1 MNLPPV
7 IRVALVDDHSL
18 VRDGIKALLSVMPRL
33 DAVGE
38 AENGAQAIEMVGRS
52 QPDLLLMDIS
62 LKDMNGLE
70 LTRLLGKQYPSLKI
84 LILSMYD
91 NYEYVSESVR
101 SGASGYVLKNAPS
114 REIIAAIEAIISGGT
129 FYSAEIAQ
137 RLATDPNTDSELT
150 PRESQVLAKMVQG
163 LNNKEMARELDISV
177 RTVETHRL
185 SIRRK
190 LNIDKPAA
198 LVKYA
203 IDHGIISRWRNH
215 CGEGACSIATGL
227 FISIDVIIARQLKI
241 IQQTRAAWRPAQQ
254 GAGVFAGH
262 CHVRARHVGEPAE
275 MLTLPG
281 FHRQPQATTD
291 RLGNVLERHSLV
303 GDGVVD
309 GLRHALLQRQP
320 IDPCGVQPM
329 HARPAVDAVP
339 EIGRNARLPGQA
351 NQDRN
356 ESVVAEAMD
365 RGCQAHGRA
374 AHTTLDQR
382 PGRRFGFTR
391 RSRAGHLQLARA
403 PSQAQQAGR
412 HQQRSLDTLQ
422 RAAQYF
428 DYMAVQLSVLGKPR
442 EVMIERGVNHRIRR
456 RSRPVQDVEVIQCPA
471 DHLRAGRGQCGNLV
485 IGTGQAGDLIAGTD
499 QFLDHGRPNP
509 ARGTGN
515 EYMHVSNS

>member
-33 DAVGE
+33 DVVGE

-62 LKDMNGLE
+62 LRDMNGLE

-137 RLATDPNTDSELT
+137 RLATNPNTDSELT

-203 IDHGIISRWRNH
+203 IDHGIISR
-215 CGEGACSIATGL
+215 
-227 FISIDVIIARQLKI
+227 
-241 IQQTRAAWRPAQQ
+241 
-254 GAGVFAGH
+254 
-262 CHVRARHVGEPAE
+262 
-275 MLTLPG
+275 
-281 FHRQPQATTD
+281 
-291 RLGNVLERHSLV
+291 
-303 GDGVVD
+303 
-309 GLRHALLQRQP
+309 
-320 IDPCGVQPM
+320 
-329 HARPAVDAVP
+329 
-339 EIGRNARLPGQA
+339 
-351 NQDRN
+351 
-356 ESVVAEAMD
+356 
-365 RGCQAHGRA
+365 
-374 AHTTLDQR
+374 
-382 PGRRFGFTR
+382 
-391 RSRAGHLQLARA
+391 
-403 PSQAQQAGR
+403 
-412 HQQRSLDTLQ
+412 
-422 RAAQYF
+422 
-428 DYMAVQLSVLGKPR
+428 
-442 EVMIERGVNHRIRR
+442 
-456 RSRPVQDVEVIQCPA
+456 
-471 DHLRAGRGQCGNLV
+471 
-485 IGTGQAGDLIAGTD
+485 
-499 QFLDHGRPNP
+499 
-509 ARGTGN
+509 
-515 EYMHVSNS
+515 